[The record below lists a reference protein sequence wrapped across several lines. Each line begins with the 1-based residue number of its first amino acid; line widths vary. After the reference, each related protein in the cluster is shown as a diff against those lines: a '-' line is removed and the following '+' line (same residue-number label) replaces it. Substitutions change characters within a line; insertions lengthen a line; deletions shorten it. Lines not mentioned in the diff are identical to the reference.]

1 MYELMT
7 LQEIPPKN
15 AVNDFDND
23 LRDGMRPEFPEE
35 VTEIVIFTLLF
46 TSKCIHSSAI
56 YCTNLHYQLVWYY
69 HLGSQVQIA

>member
-23 LRDGMRPEFPEE
+23 LKDGMRPEFPEE

-46 TSKCIHSSAI
+46 TSKCMQ
-56 YCTNLHYQLVWYY
+56 Y
-69 HLGSQVQIA
+69 IAQTSTINWFGIIVLNHKYK